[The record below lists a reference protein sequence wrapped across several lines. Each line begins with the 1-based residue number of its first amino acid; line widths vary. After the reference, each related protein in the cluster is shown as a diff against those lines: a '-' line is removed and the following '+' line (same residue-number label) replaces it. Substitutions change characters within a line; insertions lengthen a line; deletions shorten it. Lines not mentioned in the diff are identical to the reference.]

1 MIKDFFFN
9 KFIGILTNIYDIS
22 YWICLF
28 IAMFSIILYIIGFKK
43 SGKFITLSL
52 VIYVFFEG
60 IKNAF
65 K

>member
-9 KFIGILTNIYDIS
+9 KFIGTLTNICDIS

-28 IAMFSIILYIIGFKK
+28 IAMFSIILYIVGFKK
-43 SGKFITLSL
+43 SGKFATLSVL
-52 VIYVFFEG
+52 IYMFCES

>member
-9 KFIGILTNIYDIS
+9 KFIGILTNICDIS

-28 IAMFSIILYIIGFKK
+28 IAMFSIILYIVGFKK
-43 SGKFITLSL
+43 SGKFATLSVL
-52 VIYVFFEG
+52 IYVFCES

>member
-1 MIKDFFFN
+1 MVKDLFFN
-9 KFIGILTNIYDIS
+9 KFIVVLTSICDTS

-28 IAMFSIILYIIGFKK
+28 MAMFSIILYIVGFKK
-43 SGKFITLSL
+43 SGKFATLSVL
-52 VIYVFFEG
+52 IYMFCES